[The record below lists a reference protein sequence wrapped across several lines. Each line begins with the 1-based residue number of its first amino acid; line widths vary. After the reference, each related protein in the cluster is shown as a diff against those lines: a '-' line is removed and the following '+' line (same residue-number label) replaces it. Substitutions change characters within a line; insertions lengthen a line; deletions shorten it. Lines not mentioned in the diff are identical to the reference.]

1 MYNRRKNRKFSL
13 RFMRELEEF
22 LDFACRNSMSPE
34 IRCPCKKCKSCF
46 KEPNEIREHLM
57 KKGSVENYYEWEDH
71 QNTEVGKKSDV
82 AVVGEQSSNNP
93 NLYSQM
99 VYDAV
104 ASIFADTYHKF
115 LTHSLI

>member
-57 KKGSVENYYEWEDH
+57 RKEFVESYYEWEYH
-71 QNTEVGKKSDV
+71 QNTKVETSFDV
-82 AVVGEQSSNNP
+82 VAIVGEQSSNNP
-93 NLYSQM
+93 NTFYTLY
-99 VYDAV
+99 V
-104 ASIFADTYHKF
+104 
-115 LTHSLI
+115 